1 MSGEDVDH
9 VCSVSKIAKYMQIS
23 KVEKKCGL
31 PKHTASLI
39 NQLKLLSST
48 TAYTETEFGFQ
59 VNVFT
64 VLNNKCGCDSL
75 D

>member
-9 VCSVSKIAKYMQIS
+9 VCSVSNIAKYMQVS

-31 PKHTASLI
+31 PRHTASFI
-39 NQLKLLSST
+39 NQLKLLS

-64 VLNNKCGCDSL
+64 VLNKKCGCDSL